1 MKQSES
7 TVFPR
12 PSAREEE
19 PQQPDARTE
28 SRPESRPESGQVTG
42 QVRQLIQILGDD
54 TLPREAIQTRLSLQ
68 SLANFS
74 ERYLIP
80 ALAAGLIERTIPDQ
94 PNSRLQKY
102 RLTPKGLAEITKPKP

>member
-19 PQQPDARTE
+19 PQQPDAG
-28 SRPESRPESGQVTG
+28 PESRLESGQVTG

-68 SLANFS
+68 SLANFR

-80 ALAAGLIERTIPDQ
+80 ALAAGLIERTIPDK
-94 PNSRLQKY
+94 PNSRIQKY
-102 RLTPKGLAEITKPKP
+102 RLTPIGLAEITKPKP